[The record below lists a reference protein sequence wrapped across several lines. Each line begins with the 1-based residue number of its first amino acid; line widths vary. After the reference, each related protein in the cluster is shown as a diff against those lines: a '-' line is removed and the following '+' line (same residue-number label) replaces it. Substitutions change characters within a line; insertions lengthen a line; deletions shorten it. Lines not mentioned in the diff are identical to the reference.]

1 MFSICLLVEAVTKIT
16 QFIGLQP
23 CERTDRVPEGKSAHT
38 LLLAGVYRG
47 GCDVMVRSRLA
58 LKDGVTM
65 HLTVR
70 SKDHVVSEVV
80 MSAVG

>member
-1 MFSICLLVEAVTKIT
+1 
-16 QFIGLQP
+16 
-23 CERTDRVPEGKSAHT
+23 VPEGKSAHT

-70 SKDHVVSEVV
+70 SNDTVVSEVV